1 MSELSNKTQELTD
14 ALKRKSLERLKERL
28 ETEDTNNLFLAKGMI
43 MAFMDEISK
52 MPVEI
57 VEAFKSSLQEV
68 TGESD
73 MKTIDRL
80 DLLISVSRN
89 MEKQFGFLAAQK
101 DVRVANFDQLKIPSS
116 IKVENLD
123 EIKIPQPEKLTFP
136 SVIEAVILKQIDVK
150 HVEPNKTTF
159 ERDPNGRITQIVD
172 DYNDFQV
179 LYVFIRSP
187 ITNRVESIT
196 RTVR

>member
-14 ALKRKSLERLKERL
+14 TLKRKSLERLKERL

-101 DVRVANFDQLKIPSS
+101 DVRVANFDQLKMPSS

-136 SVIEAVILKQIDVK
+136 SIIEAVILKQIDVK
-150 HVEPNKTTF
+150 HVEPNKTKF